1 MGNLCTTTDSV
12 CDSDDYEFEKAAA
25 EEVVESFCEK
35 TVITATSQS
44 SLPSLLLNRNP
55 TEMYGERVELL
66 GKFGTVAEFF
76 AGTVCPDCCWCAFA
90 LSSKHMKT
98 EQLLEFF
105 DCCLNYF
112 SQTTSPSLRLWA
124 ERQTNDIYYEF
135 VIKTFGKAKNYL
147 NRREFWYVADKMQSR
162 YETEKTVSVAAAE
175 EINIVWHR
183 KQSLIPGFFLD
194 KNHDHQ
200 DSIIFKL
207 FSSNGRILTS
217 EEMHNLVYHSILFFS
232 VEQFTI
238 IQDLTDVWD
247 VVFEVC
253 RDIMNGEDLEAIDF
267 NRFRAAG
274 RELRDVFHQL
284 STLQEERSS
293 RQPSSHG
300 GKSFSTFSS
309 VSRRMSCDY
318 VDEVSVRED
327 N

>member
-1 MGNLCTTTDSV
+1 MGNLCTTTESF
-12 CDSDDYEFEKAAA
+12 CDPENDYEKAAA
-25 EEVVESFCEK
+25 VEENAESSFTK
-35 TVITATSQS
+35 TVVTTISQS

-55 TEMYGERVELL
+55 TEMYGEQVEHL

-90 LSSKHMKT
+90 LSSQHMKT

-105 DCCLNYF
+105 DYCLNYF

-135 VIKTFGKAKNYL
+135 VIKTFGKAKSYL

-162 YETEKTVSVAAAE
+162 YETERTVSVAAAE

-194 KNHDHQ
+194 KNHHHQ
-200 DSIIFKL
+200 DSLIFKL
-207 FSSNGRILTS
+207 FSNNSKVLTS

-238 IQDLTDVWD
+238 IHDLSDVWD

-253 RDIMNGEDLEAIDF
+253 RDVMNGEELQSLDF
-267 NRFRAAG
+267 NRFREAA

-284 STLQEERSS
+284 CLLQEERSS
-293 RQPSSHG
+293 RQPSQG

-309 VSRRMSCDY
+309 LSRRTSGEY
-318 VDEVSVRED
+318 LSEVVEAT
-327 N
+327 